1 MMRFAVSQRT
11 SDGIDLVLYNDHK
24 DLYTPVKHLRMPRN
38 ILTHCKREYET
49 VAVTTLHRH
58 LWKCLRWRI
67 HKALKE
73 DAPEKDKA
81 ALRSLAQNG
90 KYI

>member
-11 SDGIDLVLYNDHK
+11 SDGIDLALYNDHK
-24 DLYTPVKHLRMPRN
+24 
-38 ILTHCKREYET
+38 HCKREYET